1 MTKILSGKE
10 VTENLNAE
18 IKKDADLLREGEI
31 EPCLA
36 IVRIGE
42 NPDDISYENGAVRR
56 AETVGVNVQTI
67 PMPENAKQPELVS
80 LIKKINADESIH
92 GVLLLRPLPEGMD
105 ENLVRNV
112 LVPEKDVDGITDFSA
127 AGVFTGEAIGFPPC
141 TARACMRILG
151 HYKVDLSGKRTVII
165 GRSQVVGKPVAMM
178 LLEQNATVTVC
189 HTYTKDLEA
198 EIGRADIVIAAAG
211 KAGAVKGEWLTEGQT
226 VIDVGINVD
235 DEGKLHGDVDH
246 STADNK
252 VAAITPVP
260 GGVGTVTTSI
270 LMRHVVDAAM
280 RG

>member
-141 TARACMRILG
+141 TARACMRILE